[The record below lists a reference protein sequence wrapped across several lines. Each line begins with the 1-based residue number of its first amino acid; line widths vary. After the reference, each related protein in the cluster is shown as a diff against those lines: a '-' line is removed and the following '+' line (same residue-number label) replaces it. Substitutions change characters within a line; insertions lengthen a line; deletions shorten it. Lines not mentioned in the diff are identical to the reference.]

1 MTTLNKIAKLFIV
14 VLLSFQITACG
25 TTLYPERRNQE
36 AGRID
41 LGVALMDG
49 LWLLVGLIP
58 GIIAFAV
65 DFSTGAIYL
74 PNSNLG
80 QLDDDHIR
88 TIRFDPKTTT
98 PVQIEEFICKE
109 TGHDI
114 KFSDERIKYSRVKTS
129 EELPEI
135 FSLVRR

>member
-1 MTTLNKIAKLFIV
+1 MTTLNRIVKVFIV
-14 VLLSFQITACG
+14 VLLGFQITSCG
-25 TTLYPERRNQE
+25 TILYPERRNQE

-41 LGVALMDG
+41 LKVALMDG
-49 LWLLVGLIP
+49 FWLLVGLIP

-74 PNSNLG
+74 PGSNLG
-80 QLDDDHIR
+80 QLYDDCIR

-98 PVQIEEFICKE
+98 PAQIEEIISKE
-109 TGHDI
+109 TGHGI

-129 EELPEI
+129 EELPAI
-135 FSLVRR
+135 FSLVSQ